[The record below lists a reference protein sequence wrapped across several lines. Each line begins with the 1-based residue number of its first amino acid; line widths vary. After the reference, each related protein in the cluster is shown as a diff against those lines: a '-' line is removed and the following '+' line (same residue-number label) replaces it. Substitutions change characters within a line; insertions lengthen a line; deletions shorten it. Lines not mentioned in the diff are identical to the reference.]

1 MGVGAHF
8 RAISVT
14 QPQESPASATFER
27 LGLEF
32 LADFLARA
40 ARHRPDDVEVLA
52 ELATTLTRLGR
63 HEEGL
68 TLDRRLVEL
77 LPDDA
82 TVRYN
87 LACSLALCHA
97 SAAAL
102 LELERAVELG
112 YRDAEHLL
120 ADEDLSSLR
129 LEPNFVALVERLKTL
144 P

>member
-1 MGVGAHF
+1 MTH
-8 RAISVT
+8 
-14 QPQESPASATFER
+14 PQESASHPALER

-32 LADFLARA
+32 LADFLGRAR
-40 ARHRPDDVEVLA
+40 RHRPEDVEVLA

-68 TLDRRLVEL
+68 SLDRRLVEL

-82 TVRYN
+82 TARYN
-87 LACSLALCHA
+87 LACSLALCRA

-102 LELERAVELG
+102 LELERAIELG
-112 YRDAEHLL
+112 YSDADHLL

-129 LEPNFVALVERLKTL
+129 HEPNFLALVERLRSQ

>member
-1 MGVGAHF
+1 M
-8 RAISVT
+8 T
-14 QPQESPASATFER
+14 QPKPSPESAALER

-40 ARHRPDDVEVLA
+40 ARHRTDDVEVLA
-52 ELATTLTRLGR
+52 ELANTLTRLGR

-68 TLDRRLVEL
+68 SLDRRLVEL

-102 LELERAVELG
+102 LELERAIELG

-129 LEPNFVALVERLKTL
+129 TEPNFVAMVERLRAQ

>member
-1 MGVGAHF
+1 M
-8 RAISVT
+8 T
-14 QPQESPASATFER
+14 QPQESPVHPAFER
-27 LGLEF
+27 IGLEF
-32 LADFLARA
+32 LADFLGRA

-68 TLDRRLVEL
+68 SLDRRLVDL

-102 LELERAVELG
+102 LELQRAVDLG
-112 YRDAEHLL
+112 YSDAEHLL
-120 ADEDLSSLR
+120 ADDDLSSLR
-129 LEPNFVALVERLKTL
+129 QEPNFLALVARLRAQ

>member
-1 MGVGAHF
+1 M
-8 RAISVT
+8 T
-14 QPQESPASATFER
+14 QPQQSPDGAALER
-27 LGLEF
+27 IGLEF
-32 LADFLARA
+32 LADFLTRA
-40 ARHRPDDVEVLA
+40 ARHREDDVEVLA
-52 ELATTLTRLGR
+52 ELANTLTRLGR

-87 LACSLALCHA
+87 LACSLALCQA

-112 YRDAEHLL
+112 YRDADHLL
-120 ADEDLSSLR
+120 ADEDLRNLR
-129 LEPNFVALVERLKTL
+129 EEPNFLKLVERLRSQ

>member
-1 MGVGAHF
+1 MTH
-8 RAISVT
+8 
-14 QPQESPASATFER
+14 PQESASHPALER

-32 LADFLARA
+32 LADFLGRAR
-40 ARHRPDDVEVLA
+40 RHRPEDLEVLA

-68 TLDRRLVEL
+68 SLDRRLVEL

-82 TVRYN
+82 TARYN
-87 LACSLALCHA
+87 LACSLALCRA

-102 LELERAVELG
+102 LELERAIELG
-112 YRDAEHLL
+112 YSDADHLL

-129 LEPNFVALVERLKTL
+129 HEPNFLALVERLRSQ

>member
-1 MGVGAHF
+1 VSHPEGSTADPV
-8 RAISVT
+8 
-14 QPQESPASATFER
+14 FER
-27 LGLEF
+27 IGLEF

-52 ELATTLTRLGR
+52 ELASTLTRLGR
-63 HEEGL
+63 YQEGL
-68 TLDRRLVEL
+68 GLDRRLVEL
-77 LPDDA
+77 LPEDA

-87 LACSLALCHA
+87 LACSLALCQA

-112 YRDAEHLL
+112 YADAEHLL
-120 ADEDLSSLR
+120 ADEDLRSLR
-129 LEPNFVALVERLKTL
+129 SEPNFVALVERLRAQ

>member
-1 MGVGAHF
+1 MSHPEGSTADPV
-8 RAISVT
+8 
-14 QPQESPASATFER
+14 FER
-27 LGLEF
+27 IGLEF

-52 ELATTLTRLGR
+52 ELASTLTRLGR
-63 HEEGL
+63 YQEGL
-68 TLDRRLVEL
+68 GLDRRLVEL
-77 LPDDA
+77 LPEDA

-87 LACSLALCHA
+87 LACSLALCQA

-112 YRDAEHLL
+112 YADAEHLL
-120 ADEDLSSLR
+120 ADEDLRSLR
-129 LEPNFVALVERLKTL
+129 SEPNFVALVERLRAQ